1 MDFVCGHSP
10 RLWAFAR
17 IDPGATLATIFRPPS
32 NQTRVNLRRL
42 KYFIKI
48 VDVGSVTLASEV
60 LHIAQPALS
69 QQIATLEGEFNQ
81 QLLVRT
87 AKGVK
92 PTEAGKTLYKH
103 AQTILNQLEQ
113 ARIEVRNASHALS
126 GKVSVGLAPGTAA
139 SGLALPLLRAI
150 RGRYPEVLL
159 HLNENFGTTLAD
171 LIADGRMDMAV
182 LYGTRMV
189 PGLSFFP
196 LLHEELVL
204 VGQPAGNGAQAEVTL
219 REAGQIP
226 LLMLRP
232 HNVIRKVIDEAFLHA
247 QVAPQVAAELE
258 STPSLVDA
266 VESGLGAAILP
277 LSAARLVSQGR
288 SAQLWR
294 IADPIARIPLALCTS
309 DHLPMSPAALAVKGV
324 LLELAEDLALA
335 IGATQSLEL
344 EEGLPEA

>member
-1 MDFVCGHSP
+1 
-10 RLWAFAR
+10 
-17 IDPGATLATIFRPPS
+17 
-32 NQTRVNLRRL
+32 VNLRRL

-87 AKGVK
+87 AKGVQ

-103 AQTILNQLEQ
+103 AQAILKQVEQ
-113 ARIEVRNASHALS
+113 ARLEVRNASHALT

-182 LYGTRMV
+182 LYGTRVV

-204 VGQPAGNGAQAEVTL
+204 VGPPTSSPARAEMTL
-219 REAGQIP
+219 ADAAKMQ
-226 LLMLRP
+226 LFMLRP
-232 HNVIRKVIDEAFLHA
+232 HNVIRKVIDEAFLRA
-247 QVAPQVAAELE
+247 QVVPQVAAELE
-258 STPSLVDA
+258 STPSLIDA
-266 VESGLGAAILP
+266 VASGLGAAILP
-277 LSAARLVSQGR
+277 LSAARLVSQGCR
-288 SAQLWR
+288 AQLWR
-294 IADPIARIPLALCTS
+294 ISDPIARVPLALCTS
-309 DHLPMSPAALAVKGV
+309 DHLPMAPAALAVKGV
-324 LLELAEDLALA
+324 LLELAEELALA

-344 EEGLPEA
+344 AEGLAAP

>member
-1 MDFVCGHSP
+1 M
-10 RLWAFAR
+10 
-17 IDPGATLATIFRPPS
+17 
-32 NQTRVNLRRL
+32 NLRRL

-87 AKGVK
+87 AKGVQ
-92 PTEAGKTLYKH
+92 PTAAGKTLYRH
-103 AQTILNQLEQ
+103 AQSILKQVEQ
-113 ARIEVRNASHALS
+113 ARAEVRNASQAVT

-182 LYGTRMV
+182 LYGSRV
-189 PGLSFFP
+189 APGLNFFP

-204 VGQPAGNGAQAEVTL
+204 VGPPSGPAGHTQVTL
-219 REAGQIP
+219 HEAGGMQ

-232 HNVIRKVIDEAFLHA
+232 HNDIRRVIDEAFLRA
-247 QVAPQVAAELE
+247 QVAPKVAAELE
-258 STPSLVDA
+258 STVTLIDA
-266 VESGLGAAILP
+266 VASGLGAAILP
-277 LSAARLVSQGR
+277 LSAARLVSEGCR
-288 SAQLWR
+288 AQLWR
-294 IADPIARIPLALCTS
+294 ISDPIARVPLALCTS
-309 DHLPMSPAALAVKGV
+309 DHLPMAPAALAVKGA
-324 LLELAEDLALA
+324 LLELAEELALA

-344 EEGLPEA
+344 VEGLAAP

>member
-1 MDFVCGHSP
+1 M
-10 RLWAFAR
+10 
-17 IDPGATLATIFRPPS
+17 
-32 NQTRVNLRRL
+32 NLRRL
-42 KYFIKI
+42 KYFVKI

-87 AKGVK
+87 AKGVQ
-92 PTEAGKTLYKH
+92 PTEAGRTLYKH
-103 AQTILNQLEQ
+103 AQTILKQFEQ
-113 ARIEVRNASHALS
+113 ARLEVRNASQALA

-139 SGLALPLLRAI
+139 AGLALPLLRAI

-182 LYGTRMV
+182 LYGIRPV

-196 LLHEELVL
+196 LLHEDLVL
-204 VGQPAGNGAQAEVTL
+204 VGPPTGNTADVTL
-219 REAGQIP
+219 REAAGTP

-232 HNVIRKVIDEAFLHA
+232 HNVIRKLVDEAFLRA
-247 QVAPQVAAELE
+247 QVAPEVAAELE
-258 STPSLVDA
+258 SISTIVDA
-266 VESGLGAAILP
+266 VVSGLGAAILP
-277 LSAARLVSQGR
+277 LSAARLVSKGS

-294 IADPIARIPLALCTS
+294 IPDLVDRIPLALCTS
-309 DHLPMSPAALAVKGV
+309 DHLAMSPAALAVKGV

-344 EEGLPEA
+344 EEGLSAR

>member
-1 MDFVCGHSP
+1 M
-10 RLWAFAR
+10 
-17 IDPGATLATIFRPPS
+17 
-32 NQTRVNLRRL
+32 NLRRL
-42 KYFIKI
+42 KYFVKI
-48 VDVGSVTLASEV
+48 VDMGSVTQASEV

-103 AQTILNQLEQ
+103 AQIILKQMEQ
-113 ARIEVRNASHALS
+113 ARLEVRNPSQALT

-139 SGLALPLLRAI
+139 AGLALPLLRAI

-159 HLNENFGTTLAD
+159 HLNENFGTTLAE

-182 LYGTRMV
+182 LYGTRPI
-189 PGLSFFP
+189 PGLAFFP
-196 LLHEELVL
+196 LLHEDLVL
-204 VGQPAGNGAQAEVTL
+204 VGPPAGHPAAAEVTL
-219 REAGQIP
+219 KEAAKVP

-232 HNVIRKVIDEAFLHA
+232 HNVIRKVIDEAFLRA
-247 QVAPQVAAELE
+247 NVIPEVVAELE
-258 STPSLVDA
+258 STTSLIDA
-266 VESGLGAAILP
+266 VASGLGAAILP
-277 LSAARLVSQGR
+277 VSAAQLVSKGC

-294 IADPIARIPLALCTS
+294 ISDPIDRIPLALCTS
-309 DHLPMSPAALAVKGV
+309 DHLAMSPAALAVKGV
-324 LLELAEDLALA
+324 LLELAEDLALS

-344 EEGLPEA
+344 EEGLSAS

>member
-1 MDFVCGHSP
+1 
-10 RLWAFAR
+10 
-17 IDPGATLATIFRPPS
+17 
-32 NQTRVNLRRL
+32 VNLRRL
-42 KYFIKI
+42 KYFVKV

-103 AQTILNQLEQ
+103 AQTILKQLEQ
-113 ARIEVRNASHALS
+113 ARQEVRNASESLA

-139 SGLALPLLRAI
+139 AGLALPLLRAI

-159 HLNENFGTTLAD
+159 HLNENFGTTLAE

-182 LYGTRMV
+182 LYGTRLL

-204 VGQPAGNGAQAEVTL
+204 VGPPTGDAAAPQITL
-219 REAGQIP
+219 QDAAKMP
-226 LLMLRP
+226 LLMLRSD
-232 HNVIRKVIDEAFLHA
+232 NVIRKVIDEACA
-247 QVAPQVAAELE
+247 RADVVPEVVAELE
-258 STPSLVDA
+258 STPTLIDA
-266 VESGLGAAILP
+266 VASGLGAAILP
-277 LSAARLVSQGR
+277 VSAARLVSKGS

-294 IADPIARIPLALCTS
+294 IADVMDRVPLALCTS
-309 DHLPMSPAALAVKGV
+309 NHLAMSPAALAVKGV
-324 LLELAEDLALA
+324 LLELAEELALA

-344 EEGLPEA
+344 AEGLAGS

>member
-1 MDFVCGHSP
+1 
-10 RLWAFAR
+10 
-17 IDPGATLATIFRPPS
+17 
-32 NQTRVNLRRL
+32 VNLRRL
-42 KYFIKI
+42 KYFVKI

-87 AKGVK
+87 AKGVQ

-103 AQTILNQLEQ
+103 AQIILKQFEQ
-113 ARIEVRNASHALS
+113 ARLEVRNASQALT

-139 SGLALPLLRAI
+139 AGLALPLLRAI

-182 LYGTRMV
+182 LYGTRPV
-189 PGLSFFP
+189 PGLTFFP
-196 LLHEELVL
+196 LLHEDLVL
-204 VGQPAGNGAQAEVTL
+204 VGPPTDHAAATDVTL
-219 REAGQIP
+219 KEAARIP

-232 HNVIRKVIDEAFLHA
+232 HNVIRKLIDEAFLRA
-247 QVAPQVAAELE
+247 QVVPEVVAELE
-258 STPSLVDA
+258 STSTIIDA
-266 VESGLGAAILP
+266 VASGLGAAILP
-277 LSAARLVSQGR
+277 LSAARLVSKGS

-294 IADPIARIPLALCTS
+294 IADMVDRIPLALCTS
-309 DHLPMSPAALAVKGV
+309 DHLPMSPAALAVKGA

-344 EEGLPEA
+344 EEGLSTR